1 MRKNKPFSLTTLHP
15 HFPSTSRRRSAATLA
30 QLPPLKTQHQPL
42 LNPTK
47 PPSKTHQ
54 RNPVPPTKQ
63 IQEHPLISIIKSCSH
78 NTHLRQIHAHL
89 LRTSL
94 AQDPTISLKF
104 LSCIALSSLRDIGYS
119 RKFFAQIKRPSFLH
133 HNAMIRA
140 YSVTDKPDEGLRMY
154 QDMIRRGVWANSFS
168 SSFAVKC
175 CVRISSFVGG
185 VQVHGRILRDGNLS
199 DCRLLTTLMELYS
212 GCERFGDALK
222 VFDEMPKRD
231 TVAWNV
237 LISCCLRNKR
247 TRDALSLFDA
257 MQSEEYGCE
266 PDEVSCL
273 LVLQACAN
281 LNALEFGERIRRY
294 IDEHGYGGHTNLR
307 NSLVSM
313 YSRCGSLDKA
323 YEVFRGLQDKNVV
336 SWSAMISGL
345 AINGYGREAIN
356 AFEEMQKTGV
366 KPDAQTFTGIL
377 SACSHCGLVDEG
389 MMFFGRMSK
398 GFGISPN
405 IHHYGCMVDLLG
417 RAGLLD
423 RAYRLIMSMDVK
435 PDPEIWRTLLGACR
449 IHGHVNLGERVIG
462 HLIELKAQ
470 EAGDYV
476 LLLNIYSS
484 AGNWDKVTELRK
496 FLKDEALQ
504 TTPGCSTIELKGVV
518 HEFVA
523 DDVSHLR
530 KDEIYEMLAEINSQL
545 KIAGYVVEISSE
557 LHNLGAQEREFVL
570 SYHSEKLAIAFG
582 VLSTPPG
589 TTIRVAKNIRTCVDC
604 HNFAKVLSGVYNR
617 QVVIRDRTR
626 FHHFLEGRCSC
637 NDYW

>member
-1 MRKNKPFSLTTLHP
+1 M
-15 HFPSTSRRRSAATLA
+15 
-30 QLPPLKTQHQPL
+30 
-42 LNPTK
+42 
-47 PPSKTHQ
+47 
-54 RNPVPPTKQ
+54 
-63 IQEHPLISIIKSCSH
+63 
-78 NTHLRQIHAHL
+78 
-89 LRTSL
+89 
-94 AQDPTISLKF
+94 
-104 LSCIALSSLRDIGYS
+104 
-119 RKFFAQIKRPSFLH
+119 
-133 HNAMIRA
+133 
-140 YSVTDKPDEGLRMY
+140 TDKPDEGLRMY
-154 QDMIRRGVWANSFS
+154 RDMIRRGVWANSFS

-237 LISCCLRNKR
+237 LMSCCLRNKR

-281 LNALEFGERIRRY
+281 LNALEFGERIHGY

-323 YEVFRGLQDKNVV
+323 YEVFRGMQDKNVV

-366 KPDAQTFTGIL
+366 KPGAQTFTGIL

-389 MMFFGRMSK
+389 MMFFDQMSK
-398 GFGISPN
+398 EFGISPN

-449 IHGHVNLGERVIG
+449 IYGHVNLGERVIG

-518 HEFVA
+518 HEFIA

-557 LHNLGAQEREFVL
+557 LHNLGAQEKEFVL

-589 TTIRVAKNIRTCVDC
+589 TAIRVAKNIRTCVDC

-617 QVVIRDRTR
+617 LVVIRDRTR
-626 FHHFLEGRCSC
+626 FHHFRDGRCSC